1 MKTKTYIKKNSS
13 SYPGLNHGAKLPA
26 LIAAGMLGMTAASS
40 AALALLDLGTLN
52 TTGEDETGW
61 TSTFNDD
68 TWQAGL
74 TGRNGP
80 SGPWFAQFNHTATGT
95 SDGDAL
101 IAANYTL
108 SFDAGWT
115 FNAASDPGVTNVQ
128 VFAWDGAT
136 ETALADAI
144 AFDLP
149 GVYQTWDSF
158 EYDFS
163 IAPGDSVIGQDLRIK
178 FNTPSGGGVGFD
190 SIIVSIPE
198 PSSTALLGLGGLA
211 FIMRRKRS

>member
-1 MKTKTYIKKNSS
+1 
-13 SYPGLNHGAKLPA
+13 
-26 LIAAGMLGMTAASS
+26 MLGMTAASS

>member
-68 TWQAGL
+68 TWQAGQ

-80 SGPWFAQFNHTATGT
+80 SGPWFAQFNCTQRLEPVTGT
-95 SDGDAL
+95 
-101 IAANYTL
+101 
-108 SFDAGWT
+108 
-115 FNAASDPGVTNVQ
+115 
-128 VFAWDGAT
+128 
-136 ETALADAI
+136 
-144 AFDLP
+144 
-149 GVYQTWDSF
+149 
-158 EYDFS
+158 
-163 IAPGDSVIGQDLRIK
+163 
-178 FNTPSGGGVGFD
+178 
-190 SIIVSIPE
+190 
-198 PSSTALLGLGGLA
+198 
-211 FIMRRKRS
+211 RS

>member
-108 SFDAGWT
+108 SFDAAWT

-163 IAPGDSVIGQDLRIK
+163 IAPGDSVIGQDLRIV
-178 FNTPSGGGVGFD
+178 FNNGGGVGFD

>member
-1 MKTKTYIKKNSS
+1 
-13 SYPGLNHGAKLPA
+13 
-26 LIAAGMLGMTAASS
+26 MTAASS

-61 TSTFNDD
+61 T
-68 TWQAGL
+68 
-74 TGRNGP
+74 R
-80 SGPWFAQFNHTATGT
+80 
-95 SDGDAL
+95 DAL